1 MYKATSTQE
10 LLQEQI
16 LDIIDNAS
24 DMTRSDIEGVVM
36 ALASQ
41 YELIERGQTNV

>member
-1 MYKATSTQE
+1 MYQATTTQE

-16 LDIIDNAS
+16 LYIVENADN
-24 DMTRSDIEGVVM
+24 MTRSDIEGVVM

-41 YELIERGQTNV
+41 YELIERGE